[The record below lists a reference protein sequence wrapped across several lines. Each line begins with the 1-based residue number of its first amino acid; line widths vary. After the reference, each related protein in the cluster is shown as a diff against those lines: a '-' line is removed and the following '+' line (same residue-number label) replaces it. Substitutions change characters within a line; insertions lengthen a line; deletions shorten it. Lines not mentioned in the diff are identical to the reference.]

1 VKIYGHKFIFRGKYP
16 EGQSIFNNYQK
27 FFFVATIHAYVGG
40 ASGKNEREKIRKI
53 NG

>member
-1 VKIYGHKFIFRGKYP
+1 MKIYGHKFIFRGKYP
-16 EGQSIFNNYQK
+16 EGQSIFNNYQNV
-27 FFFVATIHAYVGG
+27 FFATIHAYVGG

>member
-1 VKIYGHKFIFRGKYP
+1 MDTNLFLGGNIRKDRVFLIIIKI
-16 EGQSIFNNYQK
+16 
-27 FFFVATIHAYVGG
+27 FFVATIHAYVGG